1 MNDTG
6 CETRGEPL
14 VLEYRLDAPPEKV
27 WRAIGIPELR
37 EQWLPQHI
45 LADAEP
51 VVSMPGEEIRYR
63 MRDDE
68 PPFLESTVTLQIRPD
83 ADGGCLLRIIHVLDD
98 ARLTAANDSG
108 QPLMCAA

>member
-1 MNDTG
+1 MNDIG
-6 CETRGEPL
+6 SEKRGEPL

-27 WRAIGIPELR
+27 WRALGIPELR

-108 QPLMCAA
+108 QLLMRAA

>member
-6 CETRGEPL
+6 SEKRGEPL
-14 VLEYRLDAPPEKV
+14 LLEYRLDAPPEKV

-37 EQWLPQHI
+37 EQWLPSQL

-83 ADGGCLLRIIHVLDD
+83 ADGGSRLRIIHVLDD

-108 QPLMCAA
+108 QLLMRAA

>member
-6 CETRGEPL
+6 SETRGEPL
-14 VLEYRLDAPPEKV
+14 LLEYRLDAPPEKV
-27 WRAIGIPELR
+27 WRALGIPELR

-83 ADGGCLLRIIHVLDD
+83 ADGGSLLRIIHVLDD

-108 QPLMCAA
+108 QPLMRAA